1 MILFLLSQNTE
12 LAVRLMC
19 LPWNG
24 TLGQEKLGITSCRAL
39 GAGAGRA
46 RGPCPTWA
54 TPGPVQGLG
63 HLPGWSP
70 SPAPCPA
77 LLPEHRR
84 DLGSLYG
91 TQGLPV
97 WDPHPAEQGPAHH
110 TDPLSWGKRFCAAL
124 LTVLTLYLVGR
135 EVLPSSSHH
144 TDPSWCGDGG
154 CAQLPELLLRSN
166 TLEMKPGV

>member
-1 MILFLLSQNTE
+1 MFALEWDSGPGKTRHHLLQSPGSWGWQGSGS
-12 LAVRLMC
+12 LSH
-19 LPWNG
+19 
-24 TLGQEKLGITSCRAL
+24 LGHSRT
-39 GAGAGRA
+39 
-46 RGPCPTWA
+46 CPGTWA
-54 TPGPVQGLG
+54 PPRMEPLTCPM
-63 HLPGWSP
+63 S
-70 SPAPCPA
+70 SPAPRA
-77 LLPEHRR
+77 QEG
-84 DLGSLYG
+84 LGSLYG

-97 WDPHPAEQGPAHH
+97 WDPHTAEQGPAHH

-154 CAQLPELLLRSN
+154 SAQLPELLLRSN